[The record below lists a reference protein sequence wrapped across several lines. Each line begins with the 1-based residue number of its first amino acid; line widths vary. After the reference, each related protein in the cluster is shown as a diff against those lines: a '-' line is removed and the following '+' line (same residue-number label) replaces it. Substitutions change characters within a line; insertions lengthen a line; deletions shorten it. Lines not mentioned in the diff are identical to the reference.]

1 MVYLDKNDTIYGVR
15 QILTPD
21 MVCSQMELKEKIK
34 TIRKTHGYTQKSFAK
49 YLDIPAGSYQKYEL
63 GDVEVSMS
71 AFLKITEHFSEY
83 ALWLTTTKV
92 APEIGQIAPGDNTP
106 KMGYTGVPAELLNSA
121 FEKTITASIALGWL
135 SAKPDI
141 KFSMLADLLRHD
153 FVEMGGKLIE
163 QEKDESKT
171 G

>member
-1 MVYLDKNDTIYGVR
+1 
-15 QILTPD
+15 
-21 MVCSQMELKEKIK
+21 MELKDKIK
-34 TIRKTHGYTQKSFAK
+34 LIRKAHGYTQAKFAEN
-49 YLDIPAGSYQKYEL
+49 LDIAFRTFQKYEL
-63 GDVEVSMS
+63 GNVELSMK
-71 AFLKITEHFSEY
+71 AFLKISEKYPQY

-92 APEIGQIAPGDNTP
+92 APEIGQIAPGDNAP
-106 KMGYTGVPAELLNSA
+106 QMGSAGVPAELLNSA

-153 FVEMGGKLIE
+153 FVAEGGKLIE
-163 QEKDESKT
+163 QAADESESKT